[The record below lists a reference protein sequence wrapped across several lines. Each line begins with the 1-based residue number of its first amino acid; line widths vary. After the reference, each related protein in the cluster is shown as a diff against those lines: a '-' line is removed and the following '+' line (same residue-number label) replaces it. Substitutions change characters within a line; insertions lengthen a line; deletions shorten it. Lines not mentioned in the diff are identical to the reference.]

1 MKKIILATAIFISL
15 FTATSFAQRNVL
27 IEQFTNSGCP
37 PCAGNTPIVAAYVN
51 DNLDHVL
58 MLAYHTSFPYLD
70 SMYHEN
76 AAQSDARVTY
86 YNVQGVPR
94 SVVDGNYFSGSLLP
108 SPATIVDPRAAIAPR
123 YSISFI
129 SSSLSGNDVTAQIV
143 FQSAD
148 TLNENE
154 TLKAMVVVAEKNV
167 LKSSYLASP
176 GNNSETEYPWVVRKM
191 LPDEN
196 GTALINTILNGTDT
210 ITLSWTADNFKDLN
224 EMRIV
229 AFVQNT
235 TTQEIYQSEISTPS
249 VANGVTEITNTNSIF
264 NLFPSVTQ
272 DDFTIQLNQQSHAL
286 QLRIFNPLAQ
296 EVFTA
301 TLEGNSLQTI
311 HSGIHESG
319 IYFVQVGNESGVETK
334 KNNFHQVENEN

>member
-1 MKKIILATAIFISL
+1 MKIIILGSAILISL
-15 FTATSFAQRNVL
+15 ITTTSFAQRKVL

-37 PCAGNTPIVAAYVN
+37 PCASNTPVVASYVN

-58 MLAYHTSFPYLD
+58 MLSYHTSFPYLD

-76 AAQSDARVTY
+76 AAQSDARVDY
-86 YNVQGVPR
+86 YNVQGVPT

-108 SPATIVDPRAAIAPR
+108 APETIVDPRAAIAPR

-129 SSSLSGNDVTAQIV
+129 SSSLTGNDVTAQIV
-143 FQSAD
+143 FQSIDAV
-148 TLNENE
+148 NENE

-167 LKSSYLASP
+167 LKSSYASSP

-196 GTALINTILNGTDT
+196 GTALVNMELNGTDT

-229 AFVQNT
+229 AFVQNAS
-235 TTQEIYQSEISTPS
+235 TQEIYQSEISAPS
-249 VANGVTEITNTNSIF
+249 NATGLNEIAAAYSTFS
-264 NLFPSVTQ
+264 LFPSITK
-272 DDFTIQLNQQSHAL
+272 DDFTIELNQQNNAM
-286 QLRIFNPLAQ
+286 QLRIFNLLGNEIFSLPL
-296 EVFTA
+296 ENKT
-301 TLEGNSLQTI
+301 LQTI
-311 HSGIHESG
+311 HSGIKESG
-319 IYFVQVGNESGVETK
+319 IYFVQVGNESGAETK
-334 KNNFHQVENEN
+334 KIIFNR